1 MEAENMNEKEI
12 IEKTKEPIT
21 KKSLVNDLKQLNLK
35 GEVVIV
41 HSALSKLGWV
51 CGGAVALIEA
61 LQKAITEE
69 GTLIMPAH
77 SGDYS
82 EPKYWENPPVP
93 EEWYQTIRDEM
104 PAYRPEVTPTRGLG
118 VTPEIFRKFPE
129 VIRSNHP
136 CLSFSAWGKEADAI
150 TADHKL
156 EYALGENSPLAK
168 IYEREG
174 KVLLIGVGHDCNTSL
189 HLAEYR
195 AEYDLKIKIFG
206 SSILKDGKNV
216 WAKYQDIEF
225 NDDLF
230 PAIGK
235 EYESEQKY
243 SRATIGLA
251 ESKLFKQHEMVDFAV
266 NWLENRES

>member
-1 MEAENMNEKEI
+1 MNEKEI
-12 IEKTKEPIT
+12 IEKTEKPIT
-21 KKSLVNDLKQLNLK
+21 KKSLVNDLKELNLK
-35 GEVVIV
+35 GEIVIV

-51 CGGAVALIEA
+51 CGGGVALIEA
-61 LQKAITEE
+61 LQKVITEK
-69 GTLIMPAH
+69 GTLVMPAH

-82 EPKYWENPPVP
+82 EPKYWGNPPVP
-93 EEWYQTIRDEM
+93 EEWYQTIRKEM

-118 VTPEIFRKFPE
+118 ITPEIFRKFPD
-129 VIRSNHP
+129 VLRSEHP
-136 CLSFSAWGKEADAI
+136 CLSFSAWGKEAAAI

-156 EYALGENSPLAK
+156 DYALGENSPLAK

-174 KVLLIGVGHDCNTSL
+174 KILLIGVDHDSNTSL

-195 AEYDLKIKIFG
+195 ADHDLKIKIFG

-235 EYESEQKY
+235 EYESEHKY
-243 SRATIGLA
+243 SRAQIGMTKA
-251 ESKLFKQHEMVDFAV
+251 KMFDQKEMVDFTV
-266 NWLENRES
+266 SWLEKRDN

>member
-1 MEAENMNEKEI
+1 MEEKEI
-12 IEKTKEPIT
+12 IEKTKKPIT
-21 KKSLVNDLKQLNLK
+21 KNSLVNDLKMLDLK
-35 GEVVIV
+35 GEIVIV

-61 LQKAITEE
+61 LQKVITLE

-93 EEWYQTIRDEM
+93 AEWYQTIRDEM
-104 PAYRPEVTPTRGLG
+104 PAYRPEVTPTCGLG
-118 VTPEIFRKFPE
+118 VTPELFRKFPC
-129 VIRSNHP
+129 VVRSDHP
-136 CLSFSAWGKEADAI
+136 CLSFAAWGKEAEFI

-156 EYALGENSPLAK
+156 DYALGENSPLAK
-168 IYEREG
+168 IYKKEG
-174 KVLLIGVGHDCNTSL
+174 KILLIGVGHESNTSL

-195 AEYDLKIKIFG
+195 ADHELKIKIFG
-206 SSILKDGKNV
+206 SSILKNGKV
-216 WAKYQDIEF
+216 QWTKYQDIEF

-235 EYESEQKY
+235 GYESEYEY
-243 SRATIGLA
+243 STAEVGLTEA
-251 ESKLFKQHEMVDFAV
+251 KLFDQKEMVDYAV
-266 NWLENRES
+266 SWLEEKRK

>member
-1 MEAENMNEKEI
+1 VKEKEI
-12 IEKTKEPIT
+12 IEKTNKPVT
-21 KKSLVNDLKQLNLK
+21 KKSLVKELSELDLK

-61 LQKAITEE
+61 LQKVITKA

-82 EPKYWENPPVP
+82 EPKYWSNPPVP
-93 EEWYQTIRDEM
+93 KSWYQTIREEM

-118 VTPEIFRKFPE
+118 IIPEVFRKFPD
-129 VIRSNHP
+129 VLRSDHP
-136 CLSFSAWGKEADAI
+136 CLSFTAWGKEAEAI

-156 EYALGENSPLAK
+156 DYALGNSSPLAK
-168 IYEREG
+168 IYDRKG
-174 KVLLIGVGHDCNTSL
+174 KVLLIGVGHDSNTSL

-195 AEYDLKIKIFG
+195 ADFDLRIKIFG

-216 WAKYQDIEF
+216 WTQYQDIEF

-235 EYESEQKY
+235 EYESEHKY
-243 SRATIGLA
+243 SRAAIGQA
-251 ESKLFKQHEMVDFAV
+251 EAKLFKQNEIVDFAV
-266 NWLENRES
+266 NWLEKRDK

>member
-1 MEAENMNEKEI
+1 MKEEEL
-12 IEKTKEPIT
+12 IEKSKEPIT
-21 KKSLVNDLKQLNLK
+21 KNSLVKDLNQLNLK
-35 GEVVIV
+35 GKVVIV

-61 LQKAITEE
+61 LQEVITEK

-82 EPKYWENPPVP
+82 EPKYWGNPPVP
-93 EEWYQTIRDEM
+93 ESWYQKIRDEM
-104 PAYRPEVTPTRGLG
+104 PAYRPEVTPTRSLG
-118 VTPEIFRKFPE
+118 ITPELFRKLPN
-129 VIRSNHP
+129 VLRSSHP
-136 CLSFSAWGKEADAI
+136 CLSFSAWGKEAKAI

-156 EYALGENSPLAK
+156 DYGLGENSPLAR
-168 IYEREG
+168 IYDKEG
-174 KVLLIGVGHDCNTSL
+174 KVLLIGVGHDSNTSL

-195 AEYDLKIKIFG
+195 ADYDLRIKIFG
-206 SSILKDGKNV
+206 SPILKNGKRK

-235 EYESEQKY
+235 EYESKHQH
-243 SRATIGLA
+243 STAQIGLA
-251 ESKLFKQHEMVDFAV
+251 EAKLFNQKEIVDFAV
-266 NWLENRES
+266 SWLEKRKQ

>member
-1 MEAENMNEKEI
+1 MKEKEI
-12 IEKTKEPIT
+12 IDKTKNPIT
-21 KKSLVNDLKQLNLK
+21 KKLLINDLKKLKLK

-41 HSALSKLGWV
+41 HSALSQLGWV
-51 CGGAVALIEA
+51 CGGAVALVEA
-61 LQKAITEE
+61 LQEAVTEE
-69 GTLIMPAH
+69 GTLVMPAH

-82 EPKYWENPPVP
+82 EPKYWGNPPVP

-104 PAYRPEVTPTRGLG
+104 PAYRPEITPTRGLG
-118 VTPEIFRKFPE
+118 VTPEIFRKFPD
-129 VIRSNHP
+129 VLRSDHP
-136 CLSFSAWGKEADAI
+136 CLSFAAWGKEAEAI
-150 TADHKL
+150 TADHRL
-156 EYALGENSPLAK
+156 DYALGEHSPLAR
-168 IYEREG
+168 IYERGG

-235 EYESEQKY
+235 EYESEHKY
-243 SRATIGLA
+243 SSATIGLA
-251 ESKLFKQHEMVDFAV
+251 EAKLFDQKIIVDFAV
-266 NWLENRES
+266 NWLEKREN

>member
-1 MEAENMNEKEI
+1 MKEQEI

-21 KKSLVNDLKQLNLK
+21 KKSLVEELSKLDLK
-35 GEVVIV
+35 GETVIV

-61 LQKAITEE
+61 LQKVITLE

-82 EPKYWENPPVP
+82 EPKYWGNPPVP
-93 EEWYQTIRDEM
+93 EKWYQTIRDEM

-118 VTPEIFRKFPE
+118 VTPEIFRKFPD
-129 VIRSNHP
+129 VVRSDHP
-136 CLSFSAWGKEADAI
+136 CLSFAAWGKEAESI

-156 EYALGENSPLAK
+156 DYALGENSPLAK
-168 IYEREG
+168 IYRREG
-174 KVLLIGVGHDCNTSL
+174 KILLIGVGHDSNTSL

-195 AEYDLKIKIFG
+195 ADHDLKIKIFG
-206 SSILKDGKNV
+206 SSVLKNGKNV
-216 WAKYQDIEF
+216 WTQYQDIEF

-230 PAIGK
+230 PAIGN
-235 EYESEQKY
+235 EYESKHECG
-243 SRATIGLA
+243 RAKIGLTEA
-251 ESKLFKQHEMVDFAV
+251 KLFKQKEIVDFAV
-266 NWLENRES
+266 EWLEKRGD

>member
-1 MEAENMNEKEI
+1 MKEEKLI
-12 IEKTKEPIT
+12 KQSKEPIT
-21 KKSLVNDLKQLNLK
+21 KKSLIKDLKQLNLE

-61 LQKAITEE
+61 LQEVITKE

-93 EEWYQTIRDEM
+93 ESWYQIIREEM
-104 PAYRPEVTPTRGLG
+104 PAYRPEITPTRGLG
-118 VTPEIFRKFPE
+118 VTPEIFRKFPD
-129 VIRSNHP
+129 VIRSDHP
-136 CLSFSAWGKEADAI
+136 CLSFSAWGKEAKAI

-156 EYALGENSPLAK
+156 DYALGDNSPLAK
-168 IYEREG
+168 IYERKG
-174 KVLLIGVGHDCNTSL
+174 KALLIGVGHDSNTSL

-195 AEYDLKIKIFG
+195 ADHDLRIKIFG
-206 SSILKDGKNV
+206 SPIIKNGKKI

-230 PAIGK
+230 SAIGS
-235 EYESEQKY
+235 EYESKY
-243 SRATIGLA
+243 QYSTARTGLTEA
-251 ESKLFKQHEMVDFAV
+251 KLFDQKEMVDFAV
-266 NWLENRES
+266 SWLEKRKQ

>member
-1 MEAENMNEKEI
+1 MNEKEI
-12 IEKTKEPIT
+12 IEKTKKPIT

-61 LQKAITEE
+61 LQEAVTEE

-77 SGDYS
+77 SSDFS
-82 EPKYWENPPVP
+82 EPKYWGNPPVP
-93 EEWYQTIRDEM
+93 KEWYQTIRDEM

-118 VTPEIFRKFPE
+118 VTPEIFRKFPN
-129 VIRSNHP
+129 VVRSDHP
-136 CLSFSAWGKEADAI
+136 CLSFAAWGKEAEAI

-156 EYALGENSPLAK
+156 DYALGENSPLAK
-168 IYEREG
+168 IYRRKG
-174 KVLLIGVGHDCNTSL
+174 KILLIGVRHESNTSL

-195 AEYDLKIKIFG
+195 AEHEIKIKIFG
-206 SSILKDGKNV
+206 SSILKGGKNI
-216 WAKYQDIEF
+216 WTKYQDIEF

-235 EYESEQKY
+235 EYESEYKY
-243 SRATIGLA
+243 STAKIGLTEA
-251 ESKLFKQHEMVDFAV
+251 KLFDQQEMVDFAV
-266 NWLENRES
+266 DWLEKLEK

>member
-1 MEAENMNEKEI
+1 MKEKEI
-12 IEKTKEPIT
+12 IENTNKPIT
-21 KKSLVNDLKQLNLK
+21 KKSLVKKLSELNLK

-61 LQKAITEE
+61 LQKVITLE

-82 EPKYWENPPVP
+82 EPKYWGNPPVP
-93 EEWYQTIRDEM
+93 EEWYQTIRAEM

-118 VTPEIFRKFPE
+118 VTPEIFRKFPN
-129 VIRSNHP
+129 VVRSDHP
-136 CLSFSAWGKEADAI
+136 CLSFAAWGKEAESI

-156 EYALGENSPLAK
+156 DYALGENSPLAK
-168 IYEREG
+168 IYRRKG
-174 KVLLIGVGHDCNTSL
+174 KILLIGVGHDSNTSM

-195 AEYDLKIKIFG
+195 ADHDLRIKIFG
-206 SSILKDGKNV
+206 SSILKNGKNV
-216 WAKYQDIEF
+216 WTKYQDIEF

-235 EYESEQKY
+235 EYELEHEFSRTQVGLTEAKLYDQKE
-243 SRATIGLA
+243 I
-251 ESKLFKQHEMVDFAV
+251 VDFTV
-266 NWLENRES
+266 SWLEKREK

>member
-1 MEAENMNEKEI
+1 MKEKEI
-12 IEKTKEPIT
+12 IEKTKEPVT
-21 KKSLVNDLKQLNLK
+21 KKSLIKDLKALDLK
-35 GEVVIV
+35 GETVIV

-61 LQKAITEE
+61 LQKVITLE

-93 EEWYQTIRDEM
+93 EEWYQTIRKEM
-104 PAYRPEVTPTRGLG
+104 PAYRPEATPTRGLG
-118 VTPEIFRKFPE
+118 VTPEIFRKFPN
-129 VIRSNHP
+129 VVRSDHP
-136 CLSFSAWGKEADAI
+136 CLSFAAWGKEAESI

-156 EYALGENSPLAK
+156 DYALGENSPLAK
-168 IYEREG
+168 IYRREG
-174 KVLLIGVGHDCNTSL
+174 KILLIGVGHDSNTSL

-195 AEYDLKIKIFG
+195 ADHDFKIKIFG

-216 WAKYQDIEF
+216 WTEYQDIEF

-235 EYESEQKY
+235 DYESNNKY
-243 SRATIGLA
+243 STAKVGLTEA
-251 ESKLFKQHEMVDFAV
+251 KLFKQKEIVDFAV
-266 NWLENRES
+266 DWLEKRGD